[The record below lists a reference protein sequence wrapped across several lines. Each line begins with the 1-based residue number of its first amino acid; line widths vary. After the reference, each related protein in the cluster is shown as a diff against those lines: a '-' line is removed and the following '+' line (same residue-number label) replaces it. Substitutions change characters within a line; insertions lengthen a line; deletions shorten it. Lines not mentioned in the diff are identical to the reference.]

1 MSVVS
6 PLVTLALAASGIPLF
21 VVIAVGALLSFYLS
35 GIDSSAVIIE
45 MYRLASMPMLVAIP
59 LFSFAGYV
67 LAESNAPRR
76 LVRVSQAFVGW
87 VPGGLAVVILVACTQ
102 FTAFTGAT
110 GVTIIALGG
119 LAFPALISQKYPE
132 RFSLGLV
139 TTSGSLGLL
148 FPPSLPLILYGVVS
162 GTSIDK
168 LFLAGI
174 LPGSILV
181 VLLILYILFRGWRA
195 STPIM
200 RVSAREMRQA
210 IVDAIWEIPLPF
222 VVLGG
227 IYSGYF
233 AVSDAAAITA
243 FYVLLVEVVIYREV
257 KVKALVSVIKES
269 MVLVGGILII
279 LGVAQAY
286 TNYLIDAQVPMKI
299 LALMKGHITSKWVF
313 LILLNI
319 FLLIV
324 GCMID
329 IFSAMVIVVPLIL
342 PLAQAYGIDPVHL
355 GIIFLTNLGIGYST
369 PPVGMN
375 LFIASY
381 RFKQPILGLYLAS
394 LPFLAILL
402 LGLIVITYLPG
413 ISLILIDPY

>member
-6 PLVTLALAASGIPLF
+6 SFITLVLAVTGTPLF
-21 VVIAVGALLSFYLS
+21 VVIATGALLSCYVA
-35 GIDSSAVIIE
+35 GIDSSVVIIE
-45 MYRLASMPMLVAIP
+45 MYRLATTPTLVAIP
-59 LFSFAGYV
+59 LFAFAGYV
-67 LAESNAPRR
+67 MAESNAPKR
-76 LVRVSQAFVGW
+76 LVRVSRAFLGW
-87 VPGGLAVVILVACTQ
+87 MPGGLAVVVLVACTL

-119 LAFPALISQKYPE
+119 LTFPALISQKYPE
-132 RFSLGLV
+132 RFSLGLI

-148 FPPSLPLILYGVVS
+148 LPPSLPLILYGVVS
-162 GTSIDK
+162 TTSIDK
-168 LFLAGI
+168 LFRAGI
-174 LPGSILV
+174 LPGSVLV
-181 VLLILYILFRGWRA
+181 ILLIFYSLFRGWRA
-195 STPIM
+195 GTPIV
-200 RVSAREMRQA
+200 RVSSREMGQA
-210 IVDAIWEIPLPF
+210 LLESAWEIPLPF

-227 IYSGYF
+227 IYTGHF

-243 FYVLLVEVVIYREV
+243 FYVLFVEVVIYREV
-257 KVKALVSVIKES
+257 KLKALVSVIKES

-279 LGVAQAY
+279 LGMALAY
-286 TNYLIDAQVPMKI
+286 TNYLIDAQVPMKL
-299 LALMKGHITSKWVF
+299 LAFIQGHITSKWVF

-319 FLLIV
+319 FLLVV

-329 IFSAMVIVVPLIL
+329 IFSALVVVVPLIL

-355 GIIFLTNLGIGYST
+355 GIIFLANLGIGYST

-381 RFKQPILGLYLAS
+381 RFDRPILTLYVAS

-402 LGLIVITYLPG
+402 LGLIIITYLPG
-413 ISLILIDPY
+413 ISLILIK

>member
-1 MSVVS
+1 MSVLFS
-6 PLVTLALAASGIPLF
+6 FVTLILAATGTPLF
-21 VVIAVGALLSFYLS
+21 IVIALGALLSFYLA

-45 MYRLASMPMLVAIP
+45 IYRLASTPLLEAIP
-59 LFSFAGYV
+59 LFAFAGYV
-67 LAESNAPRR
+67 LAQSEAPRR
-76 LVRVSQAFVGW
+76 LVRVSRAFLGW
-87 VPGGLAVVILVACTQ
+87 MPGGLAVVVLIACTL
-102 FTAFTGAT
+102 FTAFTGAS

-119 LAFPALISQKYPE
+119 LVFPALISQRYPE
-132 RFSLGLV
+132 KFSLGLI

-148 FPPSLPLILYGVVS
+148 LPPSLPLILYGVVS
-162 GTSIDK
+162 KTSVDK

-181 VLLILYILFRGWRA
+181 ILIILYSLFRGWKA
-195 STPIM
+195 GTPIV
-200 RVSAREMRQA
+200 RVSSREMGEA
-210 IVDAIWEIPLPF
+210 ILESIWEIPLPF

-227 IYSGYF
+227 IYTGYF
-233 AVSDAAAITA
+233 AVSDAAALTA
-243 FYVLLVEVVIYREV
+243 FYVLIVEVLIYKEV
-257 KVKALVSVIKES
+257 KLKALVSLIRES
-269 MVLVGGILII
+269 MILVGGILII
-279 LGVAQAY
+279 LGVALAY
-286 TNYLIDAQVPMKI
+286 TNYLIDAQVPTTI
-299 LALMKGHITSKWVF
+299 LAFIKGHITSRWVF

-329 IFSAMVIVVPLIL
+329 IFSALVVVVPLIL

-355 GIIFLTNLGIGYST
+355 GIIFLTNLGIGYAT

-381 RFKQPILGLYLAS
+381 RFGRPILRLYVAS

-402 LGLIVITYLPG
+402 LGLILITYLPG
-413 ISLILIDPY
+413 ISLFLIK

>member
-1 MSVVS
+1 MSLVS
-6 PLVTLALAASGIPLF
+6 SSVTLVLAVTGTPLF
-21 VVIAVGALLSFYLS
+21 VVIATGALLSFYLL

-45 MYRLASMPMLVAIP
+45 MYRLASTPMLVAIP
-59 LFSFAGYV
+59 LFAFAGYV
-67 LAESNAPRR
+67 LAESNAPKR
-76 LVRVSQAFVGW
+76 LVRVSQAFLGW
-87 VPGGLAVVILVACTQ
+87 MPGGLAVVVLVACTL
-102 FTAFTGAT
+102 FTAFTGAS

-119 LAFPALISQKYPE
+119 LAFPALISQRYPE
-132 RFSLGLV
+132 RFSLGLI
-139 TTSGSLGLL
+139 TTCGSLGLL
-148 FPPSLPLILYGVVS
+148 LPPSLPLILYGVVS
-162 GTSIDK
+162 ETRIDD
-168 LFLAGI
+168 LFKAGI

-181 VLLILYILFRGWRA
+181 ILLIFYSVFRGWRA
-195 STPIM
+195 GTPIV
-200 RVSAREMRQA
+200 RVSSREMGQA
-210 IVDAIWEIPLPF
+210 LLESIWEIPLPL

-227 IYSGYF
+227 IYTGYF

-243 FYVLLVEVVIYREV
+243 FYVLFVEMIIYREV
-257 KVKALVSVIKES
+257 KLKALFSVIKES

-279 LGVAQAY
+279 LGVALAY

-299 LALMKGHITSKWVF
+299 LAFIQGHITSKWVF
-313 LILLNI
+313 LVLLNI

-329 IFSAMVIVVPLIL
+329 IFSALVVVVPLIL

-381 RFKQPILGLYLAS
+381 RFGRPILRLYLAS

-402 LGLIVITYLPG
+402 LGLIIITYFPD
-413 ISLILIDPY
+413 ISLLLVK

>member
-6 PLVTLALAASGIPLF
+6 SFVTLVLAVTGTPLF
-21 VVIAVGALLSFYLS
+21 VVIATGALLSFYVA
-35 GIDSSAVIIE
+35 GIDSSVVIIE
-45 MYRLASMPMLVAIP
+45 MYRLATTPTLVAIP
-59 LFSFAGYV
+59 LFAFAGYV
-67 LAESNAPRR
+67 MAESNAPKR
-76 LVRVSQAFVGW
+76 LVRVSRAFLGW
-87 VPGGLAVVILVACTQ
+87 MPGGLAVVVLVACTL

-119 LAFPALISQKYPE
+119 LTFPALISQKYPE
-132 RFSLGLV
+132 KFSLGLI

-148 FPPSLPLILYGVVS
+148 LPPRLPLILYGVVS
-162 GTSIDK
+162 KTSIDK
-168 LFLAGI
+168 LFRAGI
-174 LPGSILV
+174 LPGSVLV
-181 VLLILYILFRGWRA
+181 ILLIFYSLFRGWRA
-195 STPIM
+195 GTPIV
-200 RVSAREMRQA
+200 RVSSREMGQA
-210 IVDAIWEIPLPF
+210 LLESAWEIPLPF

-227 IYSGYF
+227 IYTGHF

-243 FYVLLVEVVIYREV
+243 FYILFVEVVIYREV
-257 KVKALVSVIKES
+257 KLKALVSVIKES

-279 LGVAQAY
+279 LGMALAY
-286 TNYLIDAQVPMKI
+286 TNYLIDAQVPMKL
-299 LALMKGHITSKWVF
+299 LAFIQGHITSKWVF

-319 FLLIV
+319 FLLVV

-329 IFSAMVIVVPLIL
+329 IFSALVVVVPLIL

-355 GIIFLTNLGIGYST
+355 GIIFLANLGIGYST

-381 RFKQPILGLYLAS
+381 RFDRPILTLYVAS

-402 LGLIVITYLPG
+402 LGLIIITYLPG
-413 ISLILIDPY
+413 ISLILIK